1 MTGTE
6 LIIAALSAGAVALAK
21 EAATEAVKAS
31 YRALKRIVTDLTND
45 DVLTDTAFP
54 PDEQQINSEKGLKA
68 QQRVAVL
75 LQVADVQTLS
85 SAEAKAY
92 ELIRFIQSA
101 PQADLVFTA
110 VGLVV
115 DEKGQVDINNQGG
128 RANVNVTGAKVTGG
142 GSVRIRNL
150 EPPR

>member
-21 EAATEAVKAS
+21 EAATETVKAS

-54 PDEQQINSEKGLKA
+54 PDEKRINSENGLKA
-68 QQRVAVL
+68 QQRIADL
-75 LQVADVQTLS
+75 LQEADFQNLR

-92 ELIRFIQSA
+92 ELIRAIQSA
-101 PQADLVFTA
+101 PQPDLVFNA

-115 DEKGQVDINNQGG
+115 DKKGQVNVNNQGG
-128 RANVNVTGAKVTGG
+128 RVKVDLTRAEVTGD
-142 GSVRIRNL
+142 GSVRIVNKKS
-150 EPPR
+150 PR